1 MHKIIISVKILGTA
15 LPMNEALRLM
25 HVPATAGTNQ
35 AFSIGLHWKMLT
47 QLMAM
52 TQPIVTDPKMY
63 APIRKSLV
71 GNMRKYI
78 RRSESLTSPT
88 PVQ

>member
-1 MHKIIISVKILGTA
+1 MHKITISVKILGTA

-25 HVPATAGTNQ
+25 HVPATAGRTRT
-35 AFSIGLHWKMLT
+35 KTKTRMTT